1 MPKEQGSC
9 TLFTF
14 QFTHHVEI
22 IMKKNPYP
30 SRTQTIDYKEVLL
43 VLIAALVLI
52 VIREPKFLM
61 EPRLWGEEGTI
72 YIQHFLD
79 SGWLSGFFAPHL
91 GYYSFFANFSAVLG
105 VSLLGL
111 HWAAYFTTGTSL
123 VVYLACIVSP
133 LLLKSQYW
141 ENRLT
146 RVALVG
152 IAIIV
157 SSPEIWL
164 NSINSHFYLGLF
176 ACYLLLSDLEALSK
190 KSLYGAVV
198 LAVMAVLTSGT
209 SVILAP
215 LFALKYI
222 LSKRDAKS
230 PLSVNRNFIFALIFV
245 LGFVVQLLAKLL
257 SVDDGV
263 PRLSVEYF
271 QYLPRGLMRT
281 FFYLFSENPTVI
293 STVFSAATT
302 VAALVSFTLVREHRP
317 ALLLAIYVGLA
328 YTLLSLGMMG
338 GGRYSFIPSVI
349 LIVYGINVVQSLE
362 ARYLRYIF
370 LALGIIFLLY
380 RVQFYFDIERFYPD
394 EWLSFSEEYSQAV
407 EAGSDTVKVFPQWEG
422 IDWRIDIGEK

>member
-1 MPKEQGSC
+1 
-9 TLFTF
+9 
-14 QFTHHVEI
+14 
-22 IMKKNPYP
+22 MKKNPYP
-30 SRTQTIDYKEVLL
+30 ISTQTIGYKEVLL

-72 YIQHFLD
+72 YIQTFLD
-79 SGWLSGFFAPHL
+79 NGWLSGLFSPHL
-91 GYYSFFANFSAVLG
+91 GYYSLVANVSAVLG

-111 HWAAYFTTGTSL
+111 QWAAYFTTGVSL
-123 VVYLACIVSP
+123 IIYLACILSP
-133 LLLKSQYW
+133 LFLKSPYW
-141 ENRLT
+141 ENRFT
-146 RVALVG
+146 RIALVG
-152 IAIIV
+152 ISIIV

-190 KSLYGAVV
+190 KALCVAVV

-215 LFALKYI
+215 LFLLKYA

-230 PLSVNRNFIFALIFV
+230 VLNVNRNFLFALIFV
-245 LGFVVQLLAKLL
+245 LGFLVQLLVKLMA
-257 SVDDGV
+257 VDDGV

-281 FFYLFSENPTVI
+281 FFYLFSENPTTI
-293 STVFSAATT
+293 SIVFSVATS
-302 VAALVSFTLVREHRP
+302 VAALVALVFVREHR
-317 ALLLAIYVGLA
+317 AVLLLAIYAGLA

-338 GGRYSFIPSVI
+338 GGRYSFIPSVMF
-349 LIVYGINVVQSLE
+349 IVYALNVVQGLDT
-362 ARYLRYIF
+362 RYLQYT
-370 LALGIIFLLY
+370 LAALGAIFLLY

-394 EWLSFSEEYSQAV
+394 DWLSFSAEYAQAI
-407 EAGSDTVKVFPQWEG
+407 ESGSDTVKVFPQWEG
-422 IDWRIDIGEK
+422 IDWRIAIENN